1 MRTLSFAFVIPAM
14 VLAAGSSVAMGQGRM
29 IAIDSARV
37 LYEID
42 RTTGAKTQIGVASG
56 GATTG
61 GLAYDAASQTLY
73 LTSTSL
79 DSLFTLDLDTFEAT
93 LVGAYG
99 DTSVVMHGL
108 EWNSSNNTLYGGSN
122 GNIYTIDTDTGLAT
136 LLFNTGTTS
145 FANLVHDSL
154 NDVMYMT
161 SSNTDS
167 FYSLDLDFFFANLI
181 GPLTGPTNPNGLAY
195 VPEDDAIYLV
205 DNSTDILYTI
215 DRTTGAATAIG
226 STGAGNLLGL
236 VWIPDGNGG
245 SDCPRCPADYDQDG
259 GVTGGDLAAFFADF
273 EAGETC
279 ADVDQDGGITGGDI
293 GTFFQFFEAGG
304 C

>member
-1 MRTLSFAFVIPAM
+1 MRTLAIAA
-14 VLAAGSSVAMGQGRM
+14 LLLTAGSSVALGQGRM

-37 LYEID
+37 VYEID
-42 RTTGAKTQIGVASG
+42 RTTGAKTQIGTASA

-73 LTSTSL
+73 LSSTSL
-79 DSLFTLDLDTFEAT
+79 DSLFTLNLDTFEAT

-108 EWNSSNNTLYGGSN
+108 EWNSGNNTLYGGSA
-122 GNIYTIDTDTGLAT
+122 GSIYTISTTDGTAT
-136 LLFNTGTTS
+136 LLNNTAIPS
-145 FANLVHDSL
+145 FSNLVYDST
-154 NDVMYMT
+154 NNAMYMT
-161 SSNTDS
+161 SSSTDA
-167 FYSLDLDFFFANLI
+167 FYSLDADLGTTNFI
-181 GPLTGPTNPNGLAY
+181 GFLAGPTNPNGLAY

-205 DNSTDILYTI
+205 CNNTDTLYTI
-215 DRTTGAATAIG
+215 DRTTGVATAVG
-226 STGAGNLLGL
+226 STGSGNLLGL

-245 SDCPRCPADYDQDG
+245 NQCPRCPADYDQDG

-279 ADVDQDGGITGGDI
+279 ADVDQDGGVTGGDI